1 MAQVVKKPMGKPA
14 TKYQKPPPGPG
25 TSVMVRQ
32 PQALHNLPERMAELQ
47 AQKHTVE
54 MVEAIY
60 ATLMVN
66 GVDYG
71 TFPGIKKPMLYR
83 NGAELLRLYLDLSIK
98 DEVSYEGS
106 DIANGIYFIRVHTDI
121 HDKTG
126 RFLGS
131 GEGICTSLE
140 SKYRFRW
147 AYRRDLPDAIYKD
160 GILIQLDKST
170 PEATFEQW
178 KTIFGANAAK
188 IMTGDRGAYQ
198 LYRVE
203 NENIHDQ
210 ANTFLSQ
217 AKKRS
222 VTDGIKTV
230 TGAGRVFQI
239 GKEEIRAAVDKGEEI
254 ADIINGETKVLEE
267 EETQE
272 ALELQQFHEQL
283 KEAMTKAN
291 VDVIKLQELLRQ
303 EFGVEGITQ
312 LDVEG
317 RANLLARLSGQ
328 PSPSTGEVVASPK
341 EEPSVDA
348 DFRKFAS
355 EAIAFFKQLGWQQE
369 GTITAWI
376 KNNFPSCT
384 SLKDL
389 PPEQWQPCLH
399 KLADLVILNKD
410 SQSRG

>member
-1 MAQVVKKPMGKPA
+1 
-14 TKYQKPPPGPG
+14 
-25 TSVMVRQ
+25 
-32 PQALHNLPERMAELQ
+32 
-47 AQKHTVE
+47 
-54 MVEAIY
+54 
-60 ATLMVN
+60 
-66 GVDYG
+66 
-71 TFPGIKKPMLYR
+71 
-83 NGAELLRLYLDLSIK
+83 
-98 DEVSYEGS
+98 
-106 DIANGIYFIRVHTDI
+106 
-121 HDKTG
+121 
-126 RFLGS
+126 
-131 GEGICTSLE
+131 
-140 SKYRFRW
+140 
-147 AYRRDLPDAIYKD
+147 LPDAIYKD

-303 EFGVEGITQ
+303 EFGVEGIAQ

-355 EAIAFFKQLGWQQE
+355 EAIVFFKQLDWQQE

-389 PPEQWQPCLH
+389 KPEQWQPCLH
-399 KLADLVILNKD
+399 KLADLVIMNKD
-410 SQSRG
+410 SQSREGES